1 LRFAARVLALS
12 KVRRFAVFNG
22 LDDCPQTK
30 DEGYD
35 GRGNGFD
42 KDAVCEPQKQIDD
55 QCVTHLLFV
64 GGQPD
69 ANGVNR
75 RRRYRQPADDA
86 KVVGAC
92 SGDDARKQKNAGC
105 GFIHFITIR
114 YDIADKTNKTD
125 DHGRIGAKKR
135 VGENAEG
142 GVAALPQHHIFFA
155 FFYGGNGKTYRR

>member
-1 LRFAARVLALS
+1 MRFAARVLALS